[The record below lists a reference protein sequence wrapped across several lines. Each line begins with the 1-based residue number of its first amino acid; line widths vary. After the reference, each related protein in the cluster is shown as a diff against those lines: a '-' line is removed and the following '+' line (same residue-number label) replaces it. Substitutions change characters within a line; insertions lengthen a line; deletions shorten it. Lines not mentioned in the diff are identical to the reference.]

1 MAKKYKVEVF
11 LNTVG
16 VGSQLIEVKAPM
28 KEAILNA
35 RDRFLSNYIEF
46 GSPDVYAFIDYLNQ
60 KEGFKAKIV
69 KPDVKLQ
76 LW

>member
-1 MAKKYKVEVF
+1 MTKKYKVEVF
-11 LNTVG
+11 LDTGG
-16 VGSQLIEVKAPM
+16 VSSILIEVKAPM

-35 RDRFLSNYIEF
+35 RDRFLSNYTGF
-46 GSPDVYAFIDYLNQ
+46 GSPDVYEFIDYLDQ

-69 KPDVKLQ
+69 EPDLKLQ

>member
-1 MAKKYKVEVF
+1 MAKKYKVEVY
-11 LNTVG
+11 LETG
-16 VGSQLIEVKAPM
+16 WRSSKLIEVKAPM

-69 KPDVKLQ
+69 EPDVKLK
-76 LW
+76 L